1 VNQAHID
8 LRQPI
13 TGARDGLEMELADI
27 WSTVLGRPVGRDA
40 NFFECGGTS
49 FSAVRL
55 WSLVQERFRL
65 DLPVATLF
73 DAPTLVQVADVVRN
87 GAPANALECLV
98 RIRSGATEPP
108 VFCFHAL
115 PGTVIRYW
123 PFAAALPAQIPV
135 YGLQSQ
141 GLNPKCEP
149 HTTIRGMA
157 QAYVAAILSVQ
168 HSGPYHLLG
177 YSMGGVLAYEVAA
190 QLRALGHDIGLLG
203 MVDAP
208 PVVDLG
214 SAMDYATRLLV
225 QNGLRLSIDV
235 APLLALDREE
245 RLDQLLKLGI
255 EANSLPPGYGREH
268 VQRMLEMYYFNGH
281 ALDEYE
287 LQRSSEHITMFRSDD
302 PGRPCLGWSDYGPQV
317 DVHHI
322 GGDHFGIMEPGN
334 IERIAAAVAELRG
347 SSFHG

>member
-1 VNQAHID
+1 MRSD

-13 TGARDGLEMELADI
+13 VGARDGLEMELADI
-27 WSTVLGRPVGRDA
+27 WSTVLGQPVGRDA

-55 WSLVQERFRL
+55 WSLVQERFGL
-65 DLPVATLF
+65 DLPVVTLF
-73 DAPTLVQVADVVRN
+73 DAPTLAQVADVVRH
-87 GAPANALECLV
+87 GAPISAHECLV
-98 RIRSGATEPP
+98 RIRSSGTELP

-141 GLNPKCEP
+141 GLNPKFEP
-149 HTTIRGMA
+149 HKTIESMA
-157 QAYVAAILSVQ
+157 EAYVTAILSAQ
-168 HSGPYHLLG
+168 HSGPYYLLG

-190 QLRALGHDIGLLG
+190 QLRTLGHDIGLLG
-203 MVDAP
+203 MIDAP
-208 PVVDLG
+208 PVVEVD
-214 SAMDYATRLLV
+214 SAMDYATKLLV
-225 QNGLRLSIDV
+225 QNGLRLNIDV
-235 APLLALDREE
+235 APLLALDRDE

-281 ALDEYE
+281 ALAEYE
-287 LQRSSEHITMFRSDD
+287 LQRSSERITMFRSDD
-302 PGRPCLGWSDYGPQV
+302 PGRPCLGWSDYGPEV
-317 DVHHI
+317 AVHHI

-334 IERIAAAVAELRG
+334 IERIAAVVADLRG
-347 SSFHG
+347 GGFHG